1 MTDKLNP
8 NYGDGAQGGM
18 YDKDPGKNRKW
29 SKPQTYV
36 GAYSQDKAV
45 GPIVD
50 ASTCRRQA
58 PRAMTLYSMGRW
70 LITNRSRERFG
81 NGRFRLGPAAVVES
95 IERSHNSNNNE
106 RLVSKYADFQCG
118 DVPDKALHKWP
129 AGFCRGGQLAHG
141 DC

>member
-50 ASTCRRQA
+50 QGFRQYLPPASSA
-58 PRAMTLYSMGRW
+58 GDDTLLDGQM
-70 LITNRSRERFG
+70 
-81 NGRFRLGPAAVVES
+81 
-95 IERSHNSNNNE
+95 
-106 RLVSKYADFQCG
+106 ADNKPLKG
-118 DVPDKALHKWP
+118 KVW
-129 AGFCRGGQLAHG
+129 
-141 DC
+141 

>member
-1 MTDKLNP
+1 MATAP
-8 NYGDGAQGGM
+8 
-18 YDKDPGKNRKW
+18 
-29 SKPQTYV
+29 
-36 GAYSQDKAV
+36 KAV
-45 GPIVD
+45 CTTKTPVKIVSGQSRKPTSAHTAKTKRSGPLWIKAF

-141 DC
+141 D